1 MAAVTAQ
8 ALGRG
13 PAVTRSSQQRGSAP
27 CSRAPPPASHSAPEE
42 LRRRCSMAVLRL
54 QMLGRP
60 KGVTPF
66 HLSGD
71 SHINLAEEQA
81 HYRI

>member
-1 MAAVTAQ
+1 MAAV
-8 ALGRG
+8 GRS
-13 PAVTRSSQQRGSAP
+13 PAVTRSSQQRGSAAG
-27 CSRAPPPASHSAPEE
+27 SRALQSTPTRVTLSTGGIAPLLLHGCPPP
-42 LRRRCSMAVLRL
+42 RCV
-54 QMLGRP
+54 GRP
-60 KGVTPF
+60 KVITPF